1 MKKLDK
7 IAKIIEGVASIICLY
22 PQENKHK
29 ITLPTLSIRSSL
41 KNDWEKIGLDMWQ
54 AYQTI
59 EPQQLEVK
67 QHRNNNNN
75 DRNDRLEKYPT
86 RHV

>member
-7 IAKIIEGVASIICLY
+7 IAKILEGIASIISLY
-22 PQENKHK
+22 PQKNKHK
-29 ITLPTLSIRSSL
+29 ITLSTTSIRNSL

-59 EPQQLEVK
+59 EPPQLEEK
-67 QHRNNNNN
+67 QHRN
-75 DRNDRLEKYPT
+75 DNDRLKRYPT
-86 RHV
+86 KHC